1 MITLMSAIG
10 LGLIF
15 TYFATQNTNTVTI
28 SLGNLIWT
36 GILLYVVILG
46 TLLLGFLVAS
56 LLSLIN
62 EATSALTISG
72 KDHQLKKNENLVDEL
87 KNKNHDFELENTHLK
102 GELRKA
108 NIDTMKEK
116 VAHTKEGV
124 RNFFGRMR
132 HSISS

>member
-1 MITLMSAIG
+1 MITLILALG

-15 TYFATQNTNTVTI
+15 TFFATQNTTGVTI
-28 SLGNLIWT
+28 ALGNLLWT
-36 GILLYVVILG
+36 GIPLYVVVLG
-46 TLLLGFLVAS
+46 TLLIGFLIAS
-56 LLSLIN
+56 FLSLIN

-72 KDHQLKKNENLVDEL
+72 KDHQLKKNENIVEEL
-87 KNKNHDFELENTHLK
+87 KSKINQLELENTHLR
-102 GELRKA
+102 GELKKA
-108 NIDTMKEK
+108 NIDAVKEK